1 MKRGRRNSNSK
12 KKDYA
17 PPELVESFFGHR
29 VIVMNCIGKY
39 LTLEQLSTLLQC
51 SKNMYSSFST
61 TLMKTLRE
69 CQRKY
74 GLPRGDNNRNWVRR
88 CIKLHDVSA
97 LSYVLDR
104 ALAAFVAI
112 PDHNSRYDDTSQA
125 LVCATAGFGLAFKL
139 GYEDVVEFLLVW
151 NMNLHKGN
159 ENSDIHHL
167 FYHSG
172 SRVKLKAVLPDALVK
187 GSRNGNGTMVRRFI
201 ETHCPSLDFSALD
214 VKAYA
219 DNDSDEETKKKLRER
234 LLVGCVCN
242 GDTDNYPFFEMLC
255 THTFRSERLVSN
267 LLMFGNNPKML
278 YQLVKRDPFS
288 YWDFQKLI
296 LIANQNLK
304 NPIMLQYVI
313 ETTPK
318 DVILEEREFIQE
330 RYVETEGSMH
340 KAVAMMQLNLHSK
353 KGRKFVVL
361 IQKRLEFFKLILERF
376 FNVDW
381 EKFRPVISYSNMT
394 VETQWGLRR
403 FVETAVL

>member
-1 MKRGRRNSNSK
+1 MKRGRKNSNTK
-12 KKDYA
+12 KRDHA
-17 PPELVESFFGHR
+17 PPELVESFFSHR

-69 CQRKY
+69 CQKKY
-74 GLPRGDNNRNWVRR
+74 GLPRGDNNNNWVRR

-112 PDHNSRYDDTSQA
+112 SDHDSRYDDTSKA
-125 LVCATAGFGLAFKL
+125 LVCSTSGFGLAFKL
-139 GYEDVVEFLLVW
+139 GYEDVVKFLFDW

-167 FYHSG
+167 FYHTNS
-172 SRVKLKAVLPDALVK
+172 VFKLKVALPDALVK
-187 GSRNGNGTMVRRFI
+187 GCRNGNGTMVRRFI
-201 ETHCPSLDFSALD
+201 ETHYPSLDFSALD

-219 DNDSDEETKKKLRER
+219 NNVADGQAKTKLQER

-242 GDTDNYPFFEMLC
+242 GDTDNYPFFSNLC
-255 THTFRSERLVSN
+255 TNTLRNERLIFN
-267 LLMFGNNPKML
+267 LLMHGNNPKML
-278 YQLVKRDPFS
+278 YQLVKCDPFS
-288 YWDFQKLI
+288 YWDFQKLV
-296 LIANQNLK
+296 LAANQNLK

-318 DVILEEREFIQE
+318 DVILEEQAFIQE
-330 RYVETEGSMH
+330 CYVATEGSMR
-340 KAVAMMQLNLHSK
+340 KAIAVMQLNLHSK
-353 KGRKFVVL
+353 KGSKLVMR
-361 IQKRLEFFKLILERF
+361 IQKRLEFFKSILERF

-381 EKFRPVISYSNMT
+381 EKFRPAIASSNMT
-394 VETQWGLRR
+394 IENQWGLTH
-403 FVETAVL
+403 FVQANVL